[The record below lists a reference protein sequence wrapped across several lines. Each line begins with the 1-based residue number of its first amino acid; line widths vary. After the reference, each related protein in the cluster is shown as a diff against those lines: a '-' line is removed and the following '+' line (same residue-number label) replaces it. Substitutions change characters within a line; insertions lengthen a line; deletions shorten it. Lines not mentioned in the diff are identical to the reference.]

1 LDDCDA
7 DLILKGAVVDTATW
21 VLLIIGMIPGFY
33 LGRWRAESRRAHFDQ
48 DRVWASKDLYRR

>member
-1 LDDCDA
+1 
-7 DLILKGAVVDTATW
+7 VVDTATW

-48 DRVWASKDLYRR
+48 DRVWASQEAYRK